1 MLVICY
7 GIAKSGST
15 LAFELVKGVLE
26 SAGYSQK
33 KLKGAPGIKPRGRG
47 NHLLS
52 VEKADLAGLIDAVG
66 PDRIVAAKTH
76 KTFDDAMFPWL
87 EEQQRQRR
95 LQVIASYRDP
105 RDICLSLVDHGAKSR
120 DNGRRGF
127 SRIKDLDDAEHV
139 VSRAIGKFAKWG
151 ALEGTLRLY
160 FETVAFDPDAA
171 IAAIERVLGV
181 KGDAEAAKKHAFED
195 AFTQRNK
202 AKRSRYLDEMDEEW
216 QARMLTTFGSFIEQ
230 ACLAEGDQWYRAV
243 RAKLLAGA
251 PDNEIGV
258 G

>member
-15 LAFELVKGVLE
+15 LAFELVRGVLE

-33 KLKGAPGIKPRGRG
+33 KLRGAPCIKPRGRG
-47 NHLLS
+47 NHLES
-52 VEKADLAGLIDAVG
+52 VEKADLAALIAEIG

-76 KTFDDAMFPWL
+76 KTFDDAQFPWL
-87 EEQQRQRR
+87 EEQQRLRN

-105 RDICLSLVDHGAKSR
+105 RDICLSLIDHGVKSR
-120 DNGRRGF
+120 DAGRKGF
-127 SRIKDLDDAEHV
+127 SHIHDLDHAAFV

-160 FETVAFDPDAA
+160 FETVAFEPDEAVA
-171 IAAIERVLGV
+171 EIERVLGV
-181 KGDAEAAKKHAFED
+181 EGDAEAAKKHAFED

-202 AKRSRYLDEMDEEW
+202 AKRSRYLDEMDAGQ
-216 QARMLTTFGSFIEQ
+216 QARMLQTFGTFIERVC
-230 ACLAEGDQWYRAV
+230 AAKDDGWYRDF
-243 RAKLLAGA
+243 RGKLLAGA
-251 PDNEIGV
+251 PAEEIGAV
-258 G
+258 